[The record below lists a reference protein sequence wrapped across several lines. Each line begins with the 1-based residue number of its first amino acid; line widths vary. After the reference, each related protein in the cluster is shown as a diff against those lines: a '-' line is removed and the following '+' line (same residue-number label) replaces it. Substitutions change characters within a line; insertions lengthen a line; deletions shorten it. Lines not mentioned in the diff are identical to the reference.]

1 MNLYHHIF
9 HVIMSV
15 FRLVLTGFC
24 LSLGVAPTAWASTET
39 PLVALAAKKIGVK
52 VCLEAITKV
61 ATDNMAGVVDQNIV
75 VNWNK
80 KDPNGEPFFSMTAL
94 GAGEQRAIL
103 SITAIPLA
111 QHKGCALMVER
122 IFTSAQ
128 LCSVIGNNQLS
139 TFVGGSLIKG
149 VFVYQDPENRE
160 ETYTLM
166 QNSNNCTVIFRREI
180 PKWVKEK

>member
-1 MNLYHHIF
+1 MNLYDYISHMIR
-9 HVIMSV
+9 SG
-15 FRLVLTGFC
+15 FRLILTGFF
-24 LSLGVAPTAWASTET
+24 LSLGVAPTAWASPEA

-52 VCLEAITKV
+52 ACLEAITKV
-61 ATDNMAGVVDQNIV
+61 ATDNMVGAVDQDIV
-75 VNWNK
+75 INWNK
-80 KDPNGEPFFSMTAL
+80 KDPNGEPFFSLTAL

-111 QHKGCALMVER
+111 QHKGCALMVQR
-122 IFTSAQ
+122 VFTSTQ
-128 LCSVIGNNQLS
+128 LCSDIANNQLS

-166 QNSNNCTVIFRREI
+166 QNSNNCTIIFRREI